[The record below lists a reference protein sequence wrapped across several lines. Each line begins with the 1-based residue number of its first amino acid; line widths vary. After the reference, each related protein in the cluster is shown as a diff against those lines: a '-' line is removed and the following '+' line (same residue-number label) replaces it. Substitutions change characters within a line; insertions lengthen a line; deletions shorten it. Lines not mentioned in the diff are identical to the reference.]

1 MNANSSVAIFMSTYN
16 GQQFLAEQ
24 LQSIEQQAHRNW
36 RVLLSDDGSSDD
48 TLLIAK
54 QFQQQWGNDRLL
66 IRQGPKQGFCL
77 NFLSMACDPIIKA
90 DYYAFSDQDD
100 VWMADKLARALA
112 YFESVS
118 EPSLPRVY
126 CGRTQN
132 VDEQLNSL
140 GYSPLFALPRSFRN
154 ALVQSIAGGNTMVFN
169 QAAKE
174 LIEQAGLLKVVSHD
188 WWLYQLIKGAGG
200 VVFYDPEPSIL
211 YRQHANGLV
220 GANLSIGARYDRFIF
235 AINGGFK
242 QWNTIN
248 YEALCS
254 VKHLLTKDSR
264 DILRLFGAFRG
275 AKFKDR
281 VRLLEVCGLYRQ
293 TWQGTISLWLA
304 TLINKVFLISAF

>member
-1 MNANSSVAIFMSTYN
+1 MNANSSVAILMSTYN

-293 TWQGTISLWLA
+293 TWQGTISLWIA
-304 TLINKVFLISAF
+304 TLINKV

>member
-264 DILRLFGAFRG
+264 DILKLFGAFRG

-304 TLINKVFLISAF
+304 TLINKV

>member
-264 DILRLFGAFRG
+264 DILRLFGA
-275 AKFKDR
+275 
-281 VRLLEVCGLYRQ
+281 
-293 TWQGTISLWLA
+293 
-304 TLINKVFLISAF
+304 VF

>member
-293 TWQGTISLWLA
+293 TWQGTISLWIA
-304 TLINKVFLISAF
+304 TLINKV